1 MSADVRYARNGRVA
15 VAHQILGDGPID
27 LVLVPGFASHLD
39 VMWEE
44 PRLAVFLDLLA
55 ARARLILYDAREQ
68 GLSDRLGRAPT
79 LAEHVDEAR
88 ACVPV
93 EGVVRRRVIETD
105 AHDPVPGV
113 GVESD
118 FVWHRNLRR

>member
-44 PRLAVFLDLLA
+44 PRSPRSLTC
-55 ARARLILYDAREQ
+55 
-68 GLSDRLGRAPT
+68 SPPAP
-79 LAEHVDEAR
+79 
-88 ACVPV
+88 
-93 EGVVRRRVIETD
+93 G
-105 AHDPVPGV
+105 
-113 GVESD
+113 
-118 FVWHRNLRR
+118 